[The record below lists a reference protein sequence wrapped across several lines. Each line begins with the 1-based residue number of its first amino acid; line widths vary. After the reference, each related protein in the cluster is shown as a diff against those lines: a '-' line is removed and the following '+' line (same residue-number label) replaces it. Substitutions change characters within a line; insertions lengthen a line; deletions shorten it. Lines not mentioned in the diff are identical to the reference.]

1 MVGVPGLGSSKA
13 LNVNSGIL
21 PVLTDTWTR
30 YLRRQAQGVS
40 TGHSGR
46 GGRTLILRPKPRIKL
61 MFKDSHYAAV
71 LGRALISIPFFL
83 SGIGKIATPAVTQ
96 GYIAAAGLPLPWVGY
111 AIAVAVVVGGGL
123 FLLFG
128 IKTRL
133 AAVALAIFTVV
144 AARAFTSDFSHQ

>member
-1 MVGVPGLGSSKA
+1 MVGVPGFGISKC
-13 LNVNSGIL
+13 LNVNSGSL
-21 PVLTDTWTR
+21 PVLPDTWTR

-40 TGHSGR
+40 IGHSGR

-111 AIAVAVVVGGGL
+111 AISVAVEVGGGP
-123 FLLFG
+123 LLRLC
-128 IKTRL
+128 ITTRPPTL
-133 AAVALAIFTVV
+133 ALPTFTLATP
-144 AARAFTSDFSHQ
+144 

>member
-1 MVGVPGLGSSKA
+1 MVGVPGFGISKS

-21 PVLTDTWTR
+21 PVLPDTWTR

-40 TGHSGR
+40 IGHSGR

-83 SGIGKIATPAVTQ
+83 SGIGKIAAPAITQ
-96 GYIAAAGLPLPWVGY
+96 GYIVAAGLPLPWVGY
-111 AIAVAVVVGGGL
+111 AISVAVEVAGGL
-123 FLLFG
+123 LVLLG
-128 IKTRL
+128 IKTRCT
-133 AAVALAIFTVV
+133 ALAVSIFPFPP
-144 AARAFTSDFSHQ
+144 ALR